1 MILSKSHNVVASVH
15 VFWEICKLVIAHNLL
30 ASVHVF
36 WEICKLAIIRRSI
49 KVRVIGF
56 SFINVFDMTMFF
68 TIKVSINYNIH
79 GSDTSILKSLMNR
92 IFS

>member
-56 SFINVFDMTMFF
+56 SFKTYFRFDNVLYT
-68 TIKVSINYNIH
+68 KSSINYNIH
-79 GSDTSILKSLMNR
+79 GSNTSILKSIMNR
-92 IFS
+92 KFS